1 MVAPIRE
8 IEGDLESR
16 VEALGLELV
25 NLEWAGS
32 GARPI
37 MRLRVDWTDSKPGAG
52 ITVGDCARVSRELE
66 RWLDQHPA
74 VPERYVL
81 EVSSPGVERPLKR
94 RRDYERFVGREVR
107 IRRTGGTGGRGT
119 STFTGILSRVD
130 GDDHGYGVVVDLPD
144 GSEVRVCRE
153 EIVGANLVFRWDEEH

>member
-1 MVAPIRE
+1 MGCPRFFLLRRRCAGRGGGREGTEEQRGGVAPIRE

-94 RRDYERFVGREVR
+94 RRDYERFVGQGGAHQEDWRYRGARHEHR
-107 IRRTGGTGGRGT
+107 LPGSCRGWTGTTTGTG
-119 STFTGILSRVD
+119 S
-130 GDDHGYGVVVDLPD
+130 
-144 GSEVRVCRE
+144 
-153 EIVGANLVFRWDEEH
+153 